1 MSIRN
6 AERDRRHALERR
18 RIGSMLRGSA
28 LVRLFVVATAPLVAG
43 CVTSGAYEAA
53 MREAQTAR
61 IAAVR
66 SEAELR
72 ALEGTVAALSRRLD
86 AQDDQ
91 LRCGRASGAGGRGPD
106 AGRSIDPAPS
116 GSPSNAGD
124 LRPPATRPAPPPPDP
139 RRARKPQPASHRPL
153 DRDDPWGAG
162 APAASGLRPPADAAR
177 IARPITLSKA
187 SPSPPLDRDDPWGSA
202 QPSKAPPLD
211 AADPW

>member
-6 AERDRRHALERR
+6 AERVLRHAPERR

-28 LVRLFVVATAPLVAG
+28 LVRLVVVATAPLVAG

-61 IAAVR
+61 VAAVR

-91 LRCGRASGAGGRGPD
+91 LRCARASGAGGRGPD
-106 AGRSIDPAPS
+106 AARGADPAPS

-124 LRPPATRPAPPPPDP
+124 PRPPATRPAPPPPDP
-139 RRARKPQPASHRPL
+139 RRARKPQLASHRPL

-162 APAASGLRPPADAAR
+162 AR

-202 QPSKAPPLD
+202 PPSKAPPLD